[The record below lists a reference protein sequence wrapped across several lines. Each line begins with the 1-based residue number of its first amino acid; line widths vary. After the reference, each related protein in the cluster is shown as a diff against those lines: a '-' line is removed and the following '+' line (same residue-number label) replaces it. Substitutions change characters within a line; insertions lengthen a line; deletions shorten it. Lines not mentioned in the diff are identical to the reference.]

1 MRMVGTPQT
10 KDTPQLDGIG
20 LFERLLCGRTA
31 NYTSCA
37 PAQAQ
42 NGPKCPLKRFR
53 VLHRLH
59 LKPLTGRAGA
69 HSEIANL
76 AMLPFLV
83 NVEFLQAVFTYW

>member
-1 MRMVGTPQT
+1 MVGTPQT

-69 HSEIANL
+69 HSENRQLGDAAI
-76 AMLPFLV
+76 PR
-83 NVEFLQAVFTYW
+83 ER